1 MISGYRF
8 LRDLGHGGFST
19 VHLAEQEIFDRQV
32 AVKVMHADLRD
43 PDARRRFVRECRV
56 TGRLTGNPNIIT
68 VFDAGTTIDH
78 RPYIAMEYFPA
89 GTLRDRVIDQGP
101 LPVREVLALAVPVTR
116 ALDAAHRHG
125 ILHRDLKPANILLR
139 ASGEPVLSDFG
150 IASVAEGLDPATF
163 SAAFTAGFAAP
174 EVLLG
179 EQPETTSDVFGLA
192 ATLFALLTDRTP
204 FPGKTPAEIFTR
216 IQAGEMLPLDRPDAP
231 PALDDLLRRMLARTR
246 DQRPGLDEVTAELTS
261 LLTELEHGDPYPSAG
276 WQGTGPRGEEYGED
290 STGAPLESPQRSRP
304 RRQRRSGWQVAA
316 VAGSAAL
323 LTAGAVAL
331 FLQLA
336 RHGEQDDAAE
346 LTTSASST
354 APPAST
360 AGTSPTAPTSP
371 DTDTSPGPDVN
382 AGTGTDAVSTST
394 PAPAITPADKCG
406 VRYEEIRDYQDRVF
420 KSQFMCPT
428 DAESP
433 VYANIGA
440 DATEPLDDTGLMR
453 KDNAVWVVCQIQGRP
468 NPATATGRQS
478 TWWLYTQGDM
488 AAANSYG
495 YRDGWG
501 YLPATAVTYFDGDT
515 PIRGVDR
522 CTAQP

>member
-43 PDARRRFVRECRV
+43 PDARRRFVRECRA

-346 LTTSASST
+346 LTTSTSST
-354 APPAST
+354 APT
-360 AGTSPTAPTSP
+360 AAGAVGTSPGAPTSP
-371 DTDTSPGPDVN
+371 STN
-382 AGTGTDAVSTST
+382 ASTGTGVVVTNT
-394 PAPAITPADKCG
+394 PVPASATAGPCG
-406 VRYEEIRDYQDRVF
+406 LQYREIRDYQNRVF
-420 KSQFMCPT
+420 ESQYMCST
-428 DAESP
+428 DVASP

-440 DATEPLDDTGLMR
+440 GDTEPLDDTGMMEKSR
-453 KDNAVWVVCQIQGRP
+453 SVWVVCQIAGRP
-468 NPATATGRQS
+468 NPTTATGRQS
-478 TWWLYTQGDM
+478 TWWLYTQGDVF
-488 AAANSYG
+488 AENSHG
-495 YRDGWG
+495 YREKWG
-501 YLPATAVTYFDGDT
+501 YLPANTVTYHNAGNGSV
-515 PIRGVDR
+515 PGVQV
-522 CTAQP
+522 CTGSP

>member
-43 PDARRRFVRECRV
+43 PDARRRFVRECKA

-68 VFDAGTTIDH
+68 VFDAGTTVDH

-101 LPVREVLALAVPVTR
+101 LPVREVLSLAVPVTR

-179 EQPETTSDVFGLA
+179 DQPETTSDVFGLA

-261 LLTELEHGDPYPSAG
+261 LLAELEHGDPYPSAG
-276 WQGTGPRGEEYGED
+276 WQGTGPRGEEDGED
-290 STGAPLESPQRSRP
+290 STGAPLEPPQRPRP

-331 FLQLA
+331 SLQLA

-346 LTTSASST
+346 LTTSTSST
-354 APPAST
+354 APTA
-360 AGTSPTAPTSP
+360 AGTSPGAPTSP
-371 DTDTSPGPDVN
+371 STNASTN
-382 AGTGTDAVSTST
+382 AGTGTDTDVVSTST
-394 PAPAITPADKCG
+394 PTPSITAADTCG
-406 VRYEEIRDYQDRVF
+406 MRYEEIRDYQDRVF
-420 KSQFMCPT
+420 KSQYMCPT
-428 DAESP
+428 DVDSP

-440 DATEPLDDTGLMR
+440 GVTGPLDDTGLMR
-453 KDNAVWVVCQIQGRP
+453 KSDTVWVVCQIQGRP
-468 NPATATGRQS
+468 NPTSRTGRQS
-478 TWWLYTQGDM
+478 TWWLYTQGDVP
-488 AAANSYG
+488 AENSYG
-495 YRDGWG
+495 YSDAWG
-501 YLPATAVTYFDGDT
+501 YLPATAVTYHNEGAAV
-515 PIRGVDR
+515 PGVEP

>member
-43 PDARRRFVRECRV
+43 PDARRRFVRECKA

-89 GTLRDRVIDQGP
+89 GTLRDRVVDQGP
-101 LPVREVLALAVPVTR
+101 LLVREVLALAIPVTR

-179 EQPETTSDVFGLA
+179 EQPESTSDVFGLA

-204 FPGKTPAEIFTR
+204 FPGKTPTEIFTR

-231 PALDDLLRRMLARTR
+231 PALGDLLRRMLARTR

-261 LLTELEHGDPYPSAG
+261 LLAELEHADPYPSAG
-276 WQGTGPRGEEYGED
+276 WQGTGPRGEEDGED
-290 STGAPLESPQRSRP
+290 STGASLEPPQRPRP

-316 VAGSAAL
+316 MAGSAAL

-331 FLQLA
+331 SLQLA
-336 RHGEQDDAAE
+336 HQGEQDDASE
-346 LTTSASST
+346 LTTGTSST

-371 DTDTSPGPDVN
+371 ETGTN
-382 AGTGTDAVSTST
+382 TGTGTDAVSTST
-394 PAPAITPADKCG
+394 PAPAITPADTCG
-406 VRYEEIRDYQDRVF
+406 VRSEEIRDYKNRVF
-420 KSQFMCPT
+420 KSQYMCPT
-428 DAESP
+428 DVESP

-440 DATEPLDDTGLMR
+440 GVTEPLDDTGLMR
-453 KDNAVWVVCQIQGRP
+453 KGDAVWVVCQIQGRP
-468 NPATATGRQS
+468 NPTGGTGRQS
-478 TWWLYTQGDM
+478 TWWLYTQGDVP
-488 AAANSYG
+488 ADNSYG
-495 YRDGWG
+495 YGDAWG
-501 YLPATAVTYFDGDT
+501 YLPATAVTYHDEDT
-515 PIRGVDR
+515 SVPGVER
-522 CTAQP
+522 CTEHP